1 VNIRHSRFQPSSF
14 TVEAGTS
21 VRFVV
26 RNSDPIDHEFIVGGP
41 HIQHKHEIGTHQSH
55 GAIPGEISI
64 PAGTTRATTYE
75 FEEPGTVLV
84 GCHLP
89 GHYEFGM
96 KGRITVVP

>member
-1 VNIRHSRFQPSSF
+1 M
-14 TVEAGTS
+14 
-21 VRFVV
+21 V